1 MDRARAALFY
11 PISGR
16 SRAQHEK
23 NGTYRCHFRLLTN
36 PTFL

>member
-23 NGTYRCHFRLLTN
+23 KWHLPVPFQ
-36 PTFL
+36 